1 VIHFDINLNIEKH
14 FLNNHHHHS
23 LSSSVLITKLLGLN
37 IVVEAPK
44 VQGINMCMNN
54 KHKLTIKEEIAFIEQ
69 HLACV
74 EKMNLANMNTIKH
87 KAEEVF
93 AHQQQQQQHH
103 SHMKSNESDINDLN
117 ATNIKQ
123 IRFDNLINLIYEMQM
138 KQFAESIC
146 GIKKDIITNNY
157 YVYFDPS
164 EKISMLNLSQ
174 HEYEELI
181 NYRDPLNSISVYDLF
196 QEKTYSYFTGIK
208 GKNAHHKSKSNH
220 NNTNTHNH
228 SNTNH
233 NTHKLRK
240 SSSSSS
246 LSAHSHYDGPFQVGK
261 KIQIEYD
268 YCHHCKQRKPGEI
281 MIQCKA
287 HTFGDKQCH
296 RPIKLFHV
304 NGTSIIRKNR
314 NLIIKNYTGD
324 TQEYVDLTQ
333 RDEKKSTCK
342 RFFCHFCLRGSYD
355 TLIDNIKDKKDW
367 ICPYC
372 QGICFCSRCTRH
384 DKMLKLIGLYLSLGG
399 DVNILYD
406 CLITRNKILDLL
418 HNYLVLAKLI
428 IVVNDKRR
436 NISELIKKTKMSVC
450 KGNED
455 KIETL
460 IEEGECYKEMLEE
473 IKMFF
478 VKAFEQGIV
487 DKEILDNVCKGE
499 GDININEDNDNNND
513 NSCLNDKDVFD
524 SVNNVI
530 NNMYNVGFVNKR
542 TYNKSNNNNKK
553 RNYYRN
559 KKSNSNNNNNIRK
572 RNVHT
577 QIYKL
582 CQEAELYLQK
592 SKEREIKRNK
602 LALSKK
608 KFLLRKRKPT
618 STKHNNK

>member
-1 VIHFDINLNIEKH
+1 MIHFDINLNIEKH
-14 FLNNHHHHS
+14 FLNNHS

-44 VQGINMCMNN
+44 VQGINTCMNS
-54 KHKLTIKEEIAFIEQ
+54 KHKLTIKEEIAFVEQ

-74 EKMNLANMNTIKH
+74 TKMNIANMNTIKH
-87 KAEEVF
+87 KAEELF
-93 AHQQQQQQHH
+93 ARAHA
-103 SHMKSNESDINDLN
+103 KSTGDNDSITDINELN
-117 ATNIKQ
+117 AANIKQ

-146 GIKKDIITNNY
+146 GIKKDIVTNNY

-196 QEKTYSYFTGIK
+196 QEKTYSYFSGFK

-220 NNTNTHNH
+220 NNTHNHNH
-228 SNTNH
+228 SNNNH

-296 RPIKLFHV
+296 RPIKIFHV
-304 NGTSIIRKNR
+304 NETSIIRKSR
-314 NLIIKNYTGD
+314 NLVIKNYTGD
-324 TQEYVDLTQ
+324 AQEYIDLTQ
-333 RDEKKSTCK
+333 RDEKKSACK

-406 CLITRNKILDLL
+406 CLIMRNKILDLL
-418 HNYLVLAKLI
+418 HNYLVLAKLT

-436 NISELIKKTKMSVC
+436 TISELIKKTKVSVC
-450 KGNED
+450 KGSED
-455 KIETL
+455 RIEGL
-460 IEEGECYKEMLEE
+460 IEEGECYRDMLEE
-473 IKMFF
+473 IKTFF
-478 VKAFEQGIV
+478 VKAFEQALV
-487 DKEILDNVCKGE
+487 DKEILDNICKDE
-499 GDININEDNDNNND
+499 EHNDSDININEDKDSD
-513 NSCLNDKDVFD
+513 NSCSVERDVFD
-524 SVNNVI
+524 KANNVI

-542 TYNKSNNNNKK
+542 TYNKVNKK
-553 RNYYRN
+553 RKYCRNSN
-559 KKSNSNNNNNIRK
+559 KKTNDNSNSITNNNSVVRK

-577 QIYKL
+577 QIYRL
-582 CQEAELYLQK
+582 CQEAELYLRK

-602 LALSKK
+602 VALSKK

-618 STKHNNK
+618 SIKHNK